1 MKYKEIDPELMG
13 IARNVPYNRAVIVC
27 ANVFLPIA
35 LALTGTPPGISA
47 RSIMVPGHKGL
58 KFRTEVF
65 EPSGAADSLPSL
77 IYVHGGAF
85 SYKASPHH
93 KKLACIYALRA
104 NCRVYFPDYHL
115 APRYP
120 YPAAYEDILT
130 LYRYLMA
137 EGRGDIALAGDSA
150 GGSLAAAVCNN
161 YEREGL
167 KRPSAQMLIYP
178 LTDISMGTR
187 SMKEFNDTPL
197 WNSRNNRRMWGYYCG
212 GPGCRDASPM
222 HMALPGNIPD
232 TYIETAEY
240 DCLRDEGI
248 LYGGK
253 LRKAGARVAINE
265 TKGTFHGYDC
275 AINAKITSVNVEKRI
290 EFLKKCFKS

>member
-137 EGRGDIALAGDSA
+137 EGRGDIALAGDYS
-150 GGSLAAAVCNN
+150 GRFRTGHPLWH
-161 YEREGL
+161 E
-167 KRPSAQMLIYP
+167 RPSHL
-178 LTDISMGTR
+178 
-187 SMKEFNDTPL
+187 
-197 WNSRNNRRMWGYYCG
+197 
-212 GPGCRDASPM
+212 
-222 HMALPGNIPD
+222 
-232 TYIETAEY
+232 
-240 DCLRDEGI
+240 
-248 LYGGK
+248 
-253 LRKAGARVAINE
+253 
-265 TKGTFHGYDC
+265 
-275 AINAKITSVNVEKRI
+275 
-290 EFLKKCFKS
+290 